1 MEDERAEIY
10 VKGVIKEILDINN
23 LALQENVDNIAS
35 FVVELRNNANIN
47 AIIDGVEKSGKWC
60 GYDRP
65 LLFYWI

>member
-1 MEDERAEIY
+1 VEDERAEIY

-47 AIIDGVEKSGKWC
+47 AIIDGVEKSGK
-60 GYDRP
+60 
-65 LLFYWI
+65 